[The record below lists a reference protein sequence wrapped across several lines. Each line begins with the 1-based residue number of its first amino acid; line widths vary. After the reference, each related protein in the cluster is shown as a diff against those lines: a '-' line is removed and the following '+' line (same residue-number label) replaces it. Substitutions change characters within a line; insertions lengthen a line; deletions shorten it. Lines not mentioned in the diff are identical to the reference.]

1 MLITFKSED
10 AMIRRIIPRRIN
22 ENKENE
28 KYTERVFRNVHDILT
43 DRLGF
48 VNVREEEDGFSVT
61 IENDRF
67 HMFGV
72 FILDYPYSN
81 DKKTMRVTFTF
92 DEKNGIATIN
102 KISQLYDKVGTKK
115 WINKVIDVVENFCSE
130 LKSLD

>member
-1 MLITFKSED
+1 
-10 AMIRRIIPRRIN
+10 MIRRYIPRRIN

-28 KYTERVFRNVHDILT
+28 KYAERVFRNVHDILT

-48 VNVREEEDGFSVT
+48 VNVIEKDDGFSVT

-102 KISQLYDKVGTKK
+102 KISQLYNKVETKK
-115 WINKVIDVVENFCSE
+115 WINKVIDVVEDFCSD
-130 LKSLD
+130 LNSLG

>member
-1 MLITFKSED
+1 
-10 AMIRRIIPRRIN
+10 MIRRYIPRRIN

-28 KYTERVFRNVHDILT
+28 KYAERVFRNVHDILT

-48 VNVREEEDGFSVT
+48 VNVREKEDGFSVT

-102 KISQLYDKVGTKK
+102 KISQLYDKVETKK
-115 WINKVIDVVENFCSE
+115 WINKVIDVVEDFCSD

>member
-1 MLITFKSED
+1 
-10 AMIRRIIPRRIN
+10 MIRRYIPRRIN

-28 KYTERVFRNVHDILT
+28 KYAERVFRNVHDILT

-48 VNVREEEDGFSVT
+48 VNVIEKEDGFSVT

-102 KISQLYDKVGTKK
+102 KISQLYDKVETKK
-115 WINKVIDVVENFCSE
+115 WINKVIDVVEDFCSD
-130 LKSLD
+130 LNSLG

>member
-1 MLITFKSED
+1 
-10 AMIRRIIPRRIN
+10 MIRRYIPRRIN

-28 KYTERVFRNVHDILT
+28 KYAERVFRNVHDILT

-48 VNVREEEDGFSVT
+48 VNVIEKDDKFSVT
-61 IENDRF
+61 IGNDRF

-102 KISQLYDKVGTKK
+102 KISQLYDKVETKK
-115 WINKVIDVVENFCSE
+115 WINKVIDVVKDFCSD